1 MDCRWVVLLKDRKGF
16 IESKRTS
23 KKIWVDEGSEFYNR
37 SMKSWSQD
45 NDIEM
50 YSTHSEEKSVV
61 AQKSIRIVNNKIYKY
76 YQKMCILKN

>member
-1 MDCRWVVLLKDRKGF
+1 MDCRLVVLLKDRKGF

-76 YQKMCILKN
+76 YQKTCILIN